1 MKDKT
6 QRENTQK
13 FELFQVPDPSII
25 LYVVGYFYFFT
36 KQVFIFI
43 LKKFLLITKRGI
55 NNE

>member
-6 QRENTQK
+6 QRENTPK

-25 LYVVGYFYFFT
+25 LYVGGYFYFFI